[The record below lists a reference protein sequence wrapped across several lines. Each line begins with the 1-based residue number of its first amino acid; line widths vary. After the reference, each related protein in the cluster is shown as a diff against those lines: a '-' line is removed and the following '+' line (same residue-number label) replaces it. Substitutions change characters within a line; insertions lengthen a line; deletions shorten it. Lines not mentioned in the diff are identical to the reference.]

1 MAHGL
6 YAIIFATAA
15 LYLPIFMVDV
25 HGFSVAQAAY
35 MLTFFLL
42 GGALGRILGGK
53 SSDRWARN
61 RVMGLS
67 FLLLVPFLIMLSLA
81 TGGVILIFLSFAAG
95 LTSHMILPVVTAFI
109 GDNAQGEMG
118 LTYGMQSLVGF
129 GFGAISRLIAGVLA
143 DLWGIAIIFW
153 MLAGISLLGV
163 VCSFFLLERNG

>member
-1 MAHGL
+1 
-6 YAIIFATAA
+6 
-15 LYLPIFMVDV
+15 
-25 HGFSVAQAAY
+25 
-35 MLTFFLL
+35 
-42 GGALGRILGGK
+42 
-53 SSDRWARN
+53 
-61 RVMGLS
+61 
-67 FLLLVPFLIMLSLA
+67 
-81 TGGVILIFLSFAAG
+81 
-95 LTSHMILPVVTAFI
+95 MILPVVTAFI